1 MIDDIHISEKR
12 TQQERTENTIIT
24 MTSTMT
30 LSAVRTVV
38 GRQWL
43 SRSSS
48 SVFTSGSGGGYGV
61 QHHVSLL
68 ALGLITSTV
77 TSSSSSTSTLTLC
90 EDGGG
95 EKKGFLGRFFG
106 SKKEEAEEAAKKT
119 AESSNNSTIGG
130 IDLGNIDFSN
140 ALEKLQS
147 NQFWDQVAAT
157 AGGKMQGAV
166 DSGIPTQLSYGFVSG
181 YCSGMAFKKIGRL
194 AAGVF
199 GT

>member
-1 MIDDIHISEKR
+1 
-12 TQQERTENTIIT
+12 

-30 LSAVRTVV
+30 LSAVRTVLV

-43 SRSSS
+43 SRSVVTGNRGSS
-48 SVFTSGSGGGYGV
+48 V

-77 TSSSSSTSTLTLC
+77 TSSSSFTRC
-90 EDGGG
+90 EDGG

-106 SKKEEAEEAAKKT
+106 SKKEEEDEAAKKT
-119 AESSNNSTIGG
+119 AESSNNSIMGG

-140 ALEKLQS
+140 AIEKLQS

>member
-1 MIDDIHISEKR
+1 
-12 TQQERTENTIIT
+12 
-24 MTSTMT
+24 MT

-48 SVFTSGSGGGYGV
+48 SSSSVFTKSGSGGRYGV

-90 EDGGG
+90 EGGG

>member
-1 MIDDIHISEKR
+1 
-12 TQQERTENTIIT
+12 

-43 SRSSS
+43 ASRSLS
-48 SVFTSGSGGGYGV
+48 TSGSGKI

-77 TSSSSSTSTLTLC
+77 TSSSSSSTLC
-90 EDGGG
+90 EDG

-106 SKKEEAEEAAKKT
+106 SKKEEVEEAAKKA
-119 AESSNNSTIGG
+119 AESSTNSIGG
-130 IDLGNIDFSN
+130 IDISNIDFSN

-147 NQFWDQVAAT
+147 NQFWDSVAAT

-199 GT
+199 GTYITING